1 MAKNLEQVIEEPITE
16 EPTVKEPKTVK
27 KPERKSQVITLPLTS
42 DKQDDVTVGINGFY
56 TKIKRGVPVE
66 VSADV
71 YEVLMNMQNMDNL
84 AIRRRNEIM
93 SK

>member
-1 MAKNLEQVIEEPITE
+1 MAKTVEKAVEPIEPITE
-16 EPTVKEPKTVK
+16 EVNEPKAAN
-27 KPERKSQVITLPLTS
+27 KPERKPQIITIPLTAEN
-42 DKQDDVTVGINGFY
+42 QEDVTVGINGFY
-56 TKIKRGVPVE
+56 TKIQRGVPVE

-84 AIRRRNEIM
+84 AIRRRNELM

>member
-1 MAKNLEQVIEEPITE
+1 MAKTE
-16 EPTVKEPKTVK
+16 EAKEPKTEEINEPKAVN
-27 KPERKSQVITLPLTS
+27 KPERKTQIITLPLTT
-42 DKQDDVTVGINGFY
+42 DKQEDVTVGINGFY
-56 TKIKRGVPVE
+56 TKIQRGVPVE

-84 AIRRRNEIM
+84 AIRRRNELM

>member
-1 MAKNLEQVIEEPITE
+1 MAKNVEQVIEEPITE
-16 EPTVKEPKTVK
+16 EPKVEEPKAVK
-27 KPERKSQVITLPLTS
+27 KPAKEIITLPLTS
-42 DKQDDVTVGINGFY
+42 DKQEDVTVGINGFY

-66 VSADV
+66 VSRDV

-84 AIRRRNEIM
+84 AIRRRNALI